1 MQCPS
6 CRLQA
11 AIANRCEIYRYS
23 SSSSSS
29 ISIGRGRRC
38 QTSFISMSNVLK
50 MWTWKFSKSKSCPS
64 FHPSTVACWSCPDA
78 STPSRRRRRR
88 RRFAKFLFD
97 SKHLHKTQSILLRS
111 FRLPVQLNPIW
122 FAIRFVIF
130 EKKKIIH
137 SIYVCMPI
145 LKYKIFEK
153 EGEREGTQKEAKLFT
168 SKWRAWNLWGKC
180 CRCVPYCTWSI

>member
-1 MQCPS
+1 MPTASGDCQSLRDLSIFFFFVFIIDFNWEGATMPNFVYLNVKCA
-6 CRLQA
+6 QDV
-11 AIANRCEIYRYS
+11 NMEIFKE
-23 SSSSSS
+23 
-29 ISIGRGRRC
+29 
-38 QTSFISMSNVLK
+38 QVL
-50 MWTWKFSKSKSCPS
+50 S

-78 STPSRRRRRR
+78 STPSPRRR

-130 EKKKIIH
+130 EEKKKIIH

-153 EGEREGTQKEAKLFT
+153 EGEGEREGAQKEAKLFT
-168 SKWRAWNLWGKC
+168 SKWRAWNLWEKC
-180 CRCVPYCTWSI
+180 CRCVPYCT